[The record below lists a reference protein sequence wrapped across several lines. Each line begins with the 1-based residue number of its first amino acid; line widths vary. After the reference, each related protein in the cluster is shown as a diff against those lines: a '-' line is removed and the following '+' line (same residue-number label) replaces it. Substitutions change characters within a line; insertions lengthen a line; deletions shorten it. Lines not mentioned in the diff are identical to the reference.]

1 MYFSNFIFDFLFIT
15 IGRISEFLLL
25 EWLAHNCCWTRS
37 IFLAFHYGHFDVF
50 LPQVKY
56 SAAFRNKIKDNT
68 QLFIIYPLLSHL
80 LCACLIPG
88 IRWKRILCLSSFSL
102 TFGFALIFIHSMVI
116 YEISNS
122 DCELTNSTIE
132 FDHLDIDSLF
142 DDDEI
147 ICESSFLFD
156 KTRWIDIEIC
166 LDLLYSIYF
175 RWRNKLEISYSSFD
189 DWTWHFIHRFQC
201 YHNC

>member
-1 MYFSNFIFDFLFIT
+1 MDWSILFSSYRFHFSFAGVLNFSIVFFKFCFRFLFNYYRSDI
-15 IGRISEFLLL
+15 RIFTLGMTGAQLVLDSVNVSGFSL
-25 EWLAHNCCWTRS
+25 W
-37 IFLAFHYGHFDVF
+37 AFRCFAAPGI
-50 LPQVKY
+50 KY

-80 LCACLIPG
+80 LCACLVPG
-88 IRWKRILCLSSFSL
+88 FRWKRILCLSSFSL

-122 DCELTNSTIE
+122 DCELHSTNSIE

-156 KTRWIDIEIC
+156 KTRWIDRN
-166 LDLLYSIYF
+166 LF
-175 RWRNKLEISYSSFD
+175 R
-189 DWTWHFIHRFQC
+189 FIFYLFQVTQ
-201 YHNC
+201 